1 MQHYSPAGA
10 GVGAAVACAPD
21 GPESAAFS
29 GGRHLNDKKGIN
41 RNAGAAQRGAGAERG
56 ARGEPVGRVA
66 VGLGPVGAVLARRPD
81 EPEPAFRAAG
91 VPV

>member
-1 MQHYSPAGA
+1 M
-10 GVGAAVACAPD
+10 
-21 GPESAAFS
+21 
-29 GGRHLNDKKGIN
+29 GIN